1 MGELL
6 LQTGHY
12 LMSSAIRRMLTGAGL
27 TLTST
32 AVSATILQSLID
44 DFREQLNNM
53 PDLALALIDLS
64 GTDIALSLMMSAI
77 LTRHAL
83 TSAQLYL
90 TRINDA
96 TS

>member
-12 LMSSAIRRMLTGAGL
+12 LMASAIRRMLTGAGL
-27 TLTST
+27 TLVT
-32 AVSATILQSLID
+32 ASISASVLNSLID
-44 DFREQLNNM
+44 DFRQQLNNM

-64 GTDIALSLMMSAI
+64 GTDVALSLMLSAI

-83 TSAQLYL
+83 TATQVYL
-90 TRINDA
+90 ARINDA
-96 TS
+96 

>member
-12 LMSSAIRRMLTGAGL
+12 LMASAIRRMLTGAGL
-27 TLTST
+27 TLVT
-32 AVSATILQSLID
+32 ASVSASVLNSLID
-44 DFREQLNNM
+44 DFRQQLNNM

-64 GTDIALSLMMSAI
+64 GTDIALSLMLSAI

-83 TSAQLYL
+83 TATQLYL
-90 TRINDA
+90 ARINDA
-96 TS
+96 